1 MSNSIVEIEDTKCVF
16 IFGYNASTSHPIVAR
31 RINHAKAKGAKVIVC
46 DPRKIETARIADIY
60 APLANGS
67 NVAFLNAMM
76 NVILEEGLQD
86 QKFIDEHTENFDAFY
101 ETVKAYTP
109 ESTQHITGIEPEM
122 LREIAR
128 TYAKAETATILWG
141 MGVCQFRQGVETVR
155 ALASLAMLTGNLGK
169 PNVGVNPVRGQNN
182 VQGACDMGALFNTL
196 PGYQSFAD
204 PETNAKFAK
213 AWGVP
218 SIPTKPGVP
227 LSEVPEAIME
237 DKIKAFYIMGEDT
250 LQTEPDINAV
260 KKAFEKVELLIVQD
274 IFMTQTAAEAD
285 ILLPATSCAEHEGV
299 YSAADRGFQ
308 RFYKAVEPTGDVKD
322 DWVIISEI
330 ATAMG
335 YPMHYNNTKEI
346 WDELRDLCPLYKG
359 ATYEKM
365 EGMGYIQWPCTDE
378 GSEDQGTQYLYKGQI
393 FDRPNGKAEFF
404 ACDWEP
410 PMEDLSEEFPLVL
423 STVREVGH
431 YSCRSMTG
439 NCRALAALADEP
451 GFVQMNDQDAKELGI
466 KNNDLV
472 WIASSRG
479 KVISRADVST
489 RTNKGAC
496 YMTYQWWI
504 GKCNEL
510 TAEHLNP
517 GSRTP
522 EYKYSAVR
530 IEKIEDQAWAE
541 RYVVTEYA
549 KLKNRLKETAL
560 VA

>member
-204 PETNAKFAK
+204 PEINAKFAK

-218 SIPTKPGVP
+218 SIPSKP
-227 LSEVPEAIME
+227 
-237 DKIKAFYIMGEDT
+237 
-250 LQTEPDINAV
+250 
-260 KKAFEKVELLIVQD
+260 
-274 IFMTQTAAEAD
+274 
-285 ILLPATSCAEHEGV
+285 EHEGV

-322 DWVIISEI
+322 DWVIISEL

-346 WDELRDLCPLYKG
+346 WDELRSLCPIYKG

-378 GSEDQGTQYLYKGQI
+378 GPEDQGTTYLYKGQI

-410 PMEDLSEEFPLVL
+410 PMEDLSEEFPLIL

-530 IEKIEDQAWAE
+530 IDKIEDQAWAE

>member
-204 PETNAKFAK
+204 PEINAKFAK
-213 AWGVP
+213 A
-218 SIPTKPGVP
+218 
-227 LSEVPEAIME
+227 
-237 DKIKAFYIMGEDT
+237 
-250 LQTEPDINAV
+250 
-260 KKAFEKVELLIVQD
+260 
-274 IFMTQTAAEAD
+274 
-285 ILLPATSCAEHEGV
+285 
-299 YSAADRGFQ
+299 
-308 RFYKAVEPTGDVKD
+308 
-322 DWVIISEI
+322 
-330 ATAMG
+330 
-335 YPMHYNNTKEI
+335 
-346 WDELRDLCPLYKG
+346 
-359 ATYEKM
+359 
-365 EGMGYIQWPCTDE
+365 
-378 GSEDQGTQYLYKGQI
+378 
-393 FDRPNGKAEFF
+393 
-404 ACDWEP
+404 
-410 PMEDLSEEFPLVL
+410 
-423 STVREVGH
+423 
-431 YSCRSMTG
+431 
-439 NCRALAALADEP
+439 
-451 GFVQMNDQDAKELGI
+451 
-466 KNNDLV
+466 
-472 WIASSRG
+472 
-479 KVISRADVST
+479 
-489 RTNKGAC
+489 
-496 YMTYQWWI
+496 
-504 GKCNEL
+504 
-510 TAEHLNP
+510 
-517 GSRTP
+517 
-522 EYKYSAVR
+522 
-530 IEKIEDQAWAE
+530 
-541 RYVVTEYA
+541 
-549 KLKNRLKETAL
+549 
-560 VA
+560 